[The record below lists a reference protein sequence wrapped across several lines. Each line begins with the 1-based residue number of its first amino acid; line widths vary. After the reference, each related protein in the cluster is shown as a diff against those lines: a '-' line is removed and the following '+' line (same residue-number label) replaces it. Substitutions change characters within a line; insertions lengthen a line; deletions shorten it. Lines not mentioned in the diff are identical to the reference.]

1 MQQRIGFCASEDGTR
16 IAYAVHGSGPP
27 LLKTANWLT
36 HLEKDWQSPV
46 WRHWLGALGE
56 THTMVRY
63 DERGC
68 GLSDRD
74 VSTLDLDAWVADL
87 EAVIET
93 TGIERFSLLGI
104 SQGAAIAIAYAV
116 AHPERVDRLVLYG
129 GYARGRRHR
138 GPASVEEAELLVRMI
153 RVGWGQPLPA
163 YRRVFTTLF
172 IPEGNAEQME
182 WIDELQRTSSSAEQ
196 AAAIRAARDRLDVT
210 DSAPRVR
217 APTLVLHSLHEQLVP
232 FDEGRLM
239 ASLIPGSQFVALD
252 SKNHILLEDEPAWP
266 EFVSSVGEFLGLA
279 AASPRAADE
288 RWDLSA
294 REEQVLALVAD
305 GLGNEEIGERLFLS
319 VRTVERHLSNTYV
332 KLGVAGRGARAAA
345 AARYAQRA

>member
-16 IAYAVHGSGPP
+16 LAYGVHGSGPP
-27 LLKTANWLT
+27 LLKAANWLT
-36 HLEKDWQSPV
+36 HLEKDWESPV
-46 WRHWLGALGE
+46 WRHWLEALGE

-74 VSTLDLDAWVADL
+74 VSKLDLDAWVADL
-87 EAVIET
+87 RAVVDAA
-93 TGIERFSLLGI
+93 GLERFSLLGI
-104 SQGAAIAIAYAV
+104 SQGASIAIAYAV
-116 AHPERVDRLVLYG
+116 ENPERVDRLVLYG

-138 GPASVEEAELLVRMI
+138 GTASAEESDLLVQMI
-153 RVGWGQPLPA
+153 KVGWGQALPA

-172 IPEGNAEQME
+172 IPEGSVEQME
-182 WIDELQRTSSSAEQ
+182 WIDELQRTSSTGEQ
-196 AAAIRAARDRLDVT
+196 AAAIRAARDELDVT
-210 DSAPRVR
+210 SVAPAVTVP
-217 APTLVLHSLHEQLVP
+217 ALVLHSRDDLLVP

-239 ASLIPGSQFVALD
+239 ASLIPDARFVALD

-266 EFVSSVGEFLGLA
+266 EFVSSVREFLGVGA
-279 AASPRAADE
+279 PAPARDS

-294 REEQVLALVAD
+294 REEQVLALVAE

-332 KLGVAGRGARAAA
+332 KLGVTGRGARAAA
-345 AARYAQRA
+345 AARYVKRA